1 MSEDENKADEQPI
14 RVGDE
19 EEEEVIEDP
28 QPLGKFR
35 FQANRKR
42 VKGDQAFL
50 ICSEGKC
57 VRPSSLLNVEPKQV
71 YSLSQRTNYYL
82 LSLVRPLKSLSKAL
96 QRKTRPKLLIC

>member
-1 MSEDENKADEQPI
+1 MSEDESRADEQPI
-14 RVGDE
+14 GEGE
-19 EEEEVIEDP
+19 EEEEVIEDS

-71 YSLSQRTNYYL
+71 YSLSQTNYHL
-82 LSLVRPLKSLSKAL
+82 LSLVRPLKPYP
-96 QRKTRPKLLIC
+96 R

>member
-1 MSEDENKADEQPI
+1 MEKISSIEAKSTLSWESNVSVSEDESRTDEQPI
-14 RVGDE
+14 GEGEE

-71 YSLSQRTNYYL
+71 YSLSQT
-82 LSLVRPLKSLSKAL
+82 
-96 QRKTRPKLLIC
+96 

>member
-1 MSEDENKADEQPI
+1 MSEDESRADEQQPI
-14 RVGDE
+14 GEGEEE
-19 EEEEVIEDP
+19 EEEEVIEDS

-71 YSLSQRTNYYL
+71 YSLSQINYYI
-82 LSLVRPLKSLSKAL
+82 LSLVRPLKSY
-96 QRKTRPKLLIC
+96 PW

>member
-1 MSEDENKADEQPI
+1 MEKISSIEAKSTLSWESNVSVSEDESRANEQPI
-14 RVGDE
+14 GEGEKE
-19 EEEEVIEDP
+19 EEEEVIEDS

-71 YSLSQRTNYYL
+71 YSLSQT
-82 LSLVRPLKSLSKAL
+82 
-96 QRKTRPKLLIC
+96 